1 MKRRSGIASAISVRD
16 KDGVCAAVLF
26 AELAAACAGRGESVM
41 QALHQLYRQYGLFVS
56 DQKSLTLEGNSG
68 ARRVAELMA
77 ELRQRP
83 PTTFGKRSVTGAR
96 DYAESSSNLPPSN
109 VLSYQL
115 EGGHGW

>member
-1 MKRRSGIASAISVRD
+1 
-16 KDGVCAAVLF
+16 
-26 AELAAACAGRGESVM
+26 
-41 QALHQLYRQYGLFVS
+41 
-56 DQKSLTLEGNSG
+56 
-68 ARRVAELMA
+68 MA

-115 EGGHGW
+115 EGGTRVVIRPSGTEPKLKCYLDHREEMALGEPMAAAESRAASVLAEVRDAVLARLEGT